1 MFPAAFSKHHSLGN
15 DFIIFD
21 LRSSSN
27 QQIKQS
33 FDGLRAKDITALC
46 DRHFGIGADGVLC
59 VLPAVGAHAEVVIY
73 NSDGSLGG
81 MCLNG
86 LRCVAA
92 FIAPAQESSDLTII
106 MSSRTIIC
114 RVQKTAEG
122 TFVESYING
131 FCLSDQHVISTPY
144 GDFSGTPVDVGN
156 PHFIIEQ
163 QVERS
168 WLEAY
173 GKHLES
179 HQFFP
184 HKANIEFV
192 WPLEPNLFNL
202 LVYERACGVT
212 LACSSG
218 AAATAMHL
226 YKKGVIDL
234 RKPIIFRMLGGDL
247 EAEVIDGET
256 VRLRGSAYCVAAGNQ
271 FITAR

>member
-21 LRSSSN
+21 LRSSSH
-27 QQIKQS
+27 QQVKES
-33 FDGLRAKDITALC
+33 FDALRAKDIQALC

-59 VLPAVGAHAEVVIY
+59 ILPSVGAHAEVVIY
-73 NSDGSLGG
+73 NADGSLGG

-92 FIAPAQESSDLTII
+92 FIAPEQASSELTII
-106 MSSRTIIC
+106 MSGRSIAC
-114 RVQKTAEG
+114 RVQRTLTG
-122 TFVESYING
+122 VFVESFIKG
-131 FCLSDQHVISTPY
+131 FRVSDQHVISTPQ
-144 GDFSGTPVDVGN
+144 GDFLGTPVDVGN

-163 QVERS
+163 TVERS
-168 WLEAY
+168 WLEAH

-179 HQFFP
+179 HEFFP

-192 WPLEPNLFNL
+192 WPLGPNLFNL

-226 YKKGVIDL
+226 YKKGMIDQ

-247 EAEVIDGET
+247 EAELVDGET
-256 VRLRGSAYCVAAGNQ
+256 VRLRGSAHCVAAGNQ